1 MEQKLFLV
9 SVGSLCNQSSK
20 TKGFVNL
27 PRRKLLSSFSF
38 PIFQGSWESNADQV
52 QAKRELVQKS
62 GSCETSA
69 LAFLFVKGRDGELQG
84 WIWKCC
90 SKANTEYSHPFTT
103 WMVGNRSSLGKLSTA
118 GNVVPCSSPL
128 GIHLPGD
135 SLLSSLMAV
144 FCSPGEGN
152 SG

>member
-52 QAKRELVQKS
+52 QAKRELAQKS
-62 GSCETSA
+62 RSCETSA

-90 SKANTEYSHPFTT
+90 SKANTEYSPSG
-103 WMVGNRSSLGKLSTA
+103 WWVTA
-118 GNVVPCSSPL
+118 ARLENFPQQAMLFPAA
-128 GIHLPGD
+128 LPWG
-135 SLLSSLMAV
+135 SIFQEILSSLMAV